1 MPELFRQLQIS
12 SSIVGMNY
20 SKMKTISKI
29 WFDGEWLY
37 GLGDDGKTY
46 RQSLLWY
53 SHLRTA
59 SNQERNNY
67 EISTIGIHWPKLD
80 EDVSFESFLYE
91 DAEPTRLQRFFLT
104 HPEINVSGFA
114 QKFGFNASLLRSY
127 INGFKTP
134 SSEREQEIWS
144 CIEKIGKEY
153 LSITR

>member
-1 MPELFRQLQIS
+1 
-12 SSIVGMNY
+12 
-20 SKMKTISKI
+20 MKINKI
-29 WFDGEWLY
+29 WFEGEWLY

-153 LSITR
+153 LSIAG